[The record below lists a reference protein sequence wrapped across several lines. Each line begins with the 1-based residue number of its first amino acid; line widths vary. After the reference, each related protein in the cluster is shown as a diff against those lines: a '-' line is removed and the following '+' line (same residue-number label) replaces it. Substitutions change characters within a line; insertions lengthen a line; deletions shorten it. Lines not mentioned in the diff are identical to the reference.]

1 MDLDLNSTWTLDM
14 DFGLGLT
21 RTWTWIVTKRV
32 SRNTKMEALEH
43 KILSASVIVVLSLVF
58 GYLPLILAK
67 K

>member
-1 MDLDLNSTWTLDM
+1 MKTSSVINKL
-14 DFGLGLT
+14 
-21 RTWTWIVTKRV
+21 R
-32 SRNTKMEALEH
+32 SRKVQEKSEEDTKMEALDH